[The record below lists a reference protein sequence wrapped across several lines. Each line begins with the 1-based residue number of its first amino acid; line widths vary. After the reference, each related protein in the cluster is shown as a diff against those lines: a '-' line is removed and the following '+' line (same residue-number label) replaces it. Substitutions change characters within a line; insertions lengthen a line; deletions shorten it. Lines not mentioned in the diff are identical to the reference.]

1 MTYLIKKILF
11 TLIFNTSLLTMLIL
25 GIQNSSNKNK
35 VNFLFDKTVLLP
47 VSFIVGVSFISGS
60 LLGNFITINNFFQKK
75 NSVLK

>member
-1 MTYLIKKILF
+1 MPYLIKKILF

-35 VNFLFDKTVLLP
+35 VNFLFDKTVQLP

-60 LLGNFITINNFFQKK
+60 ILG
-75 NSVLK
+75 SC

>member
-1 MTYLIKKILF
+1 MSYLIKKILF
-11 TLIFNTSLLTMLIL
+11 TLIFNTALFIMLIL

-60 LLGNFITINNFFQKK
+60 ILGNCITMTNFFRKE
-75 NSVLK
+75 

>member
-35 VNFLFDKTVLLP
+35 VNFFFDRTILLP

-60 LLGNFITINNFFQKK
+60 LIGNYLTITDIFRKE
-75 NSVLK
+75 

>member
-1 MTYLIKKILF
+1 MPYLIKKILF

-35 VNFLFDKTVLLP
+35 VNFLVDKTVLLP

-60 LLGNFITINNFFQKK
+60 MLGSYITITDIFEKE
-75 NSVLK
+75 